1 MVARKI
7 EEEEQKR
14 QKEEIEKK
22 NEKNY
27 LTRKICSRAFA
38 YYGIMAD
45 GKLTI
50 L

>member
-1 MVARKI
+1 MVAQKI

-14 QKEEIEKK
+14 QKEEMEK
-22 NEKNY
+22 NEKKNY

-38 YYGIMAD
+38 YYSIMAD